1 MDRLEKLSLLKY
13 MQEVPVIDWSSFGL
27 GFGAVLLLVQVT
39 YLIYFFSKKFPEY
52 FLMICYGMLLVDFLA
67 LMVWM
72 IIFKPYAGDVKLFAG
87 GMGLAIFTAMIHKII
102 KFMKGVDEKV

>member
-39 YLIYFFSKKFPEY
+39 YLIYFFSKK
-52 FLMICYGMLLVDFLA
+52 
-67 LMVWM
+67 
-72 IIFKPYAGDVKLFAG
+72 
-87 GMGLAIFTAMIHKII
+87 
-102 KFMKGVDEKV
+102 